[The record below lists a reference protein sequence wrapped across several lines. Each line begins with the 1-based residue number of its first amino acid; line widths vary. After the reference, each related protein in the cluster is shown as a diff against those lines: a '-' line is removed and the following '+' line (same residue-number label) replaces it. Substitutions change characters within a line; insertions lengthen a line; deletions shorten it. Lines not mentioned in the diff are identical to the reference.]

1 MSSEHSKRRLG
12 LMLALSLFLWQ
23 PAVAGVP
30 LGVGGDGQNVP
41 TLAPLL
47 EQVTPGVVNIAVRG
61 HVAAHPNPL
70 LDDPFFRR
78 FFGAPEQQ
86 QPQNREF
93 RAAGSGV
100 IVDAGKG
107 YIITNNHVIENAE
120 EITVTLRDGRRLDA
134 KALGRG

>member
-86 QPQNREF
+86 QPQRLMSPSSKS
-93 RAAGSGV
+93 RRKISRPCRSATP
-100 IVDAGKG
+100 
-107 YIITNNHVIENAE
+107 TNSRSA
-120 EITVTLRDGRRLDA
+120 TL
-134 KALGRG
+134 